1 MGTTE
6 TCHERSRV
14 ATFIK
19 YFVPWWGTSFR
30 KAPRLTFLWCLLEAW
45 HWGAA
50 FSSMIKTRE
59 ESRLTQKRN
68 SLDENYECEVY
79 AVQSNKLKEG
89 QHDAAP
95 TMLLNWPRDQHKLC
109 NCWFQCAIFICI
121 ATRQEKKMLL
131 LFQGRTYVGLSE
143 GIGCHS
149 VFLFQWTNAVF
160 GEVIVFYTSR
170 SPPIF
175 LARSTPA
182 LFRRHVLSVIVELSM
197 LLCWSITT
205 RWGNNVIVPLLTLPK
220 SLIASM
226 MYNHSATPG
235 LLTINAF
242 FSMWGNQ
249 GLRQLYVEDELL
261 VPKVGMLRMKA
272 WLVMA
277 GIEATCRHAAVWW
290 RWQICLYAGIGSD
303 VSIARSPGSIRR

>member
-131 LFQGRTYVGLSE
+131 LFKGRTYVGLSE

-160 GEVIVFYTSR
+160 GEVIKSSILAGRPPFSWLGPPLHCSVAMFSLLLWSCLCCSVDR
-170 SPPIF
+170 SP
-175 LARSTPA
+175 
-182 LFRRHVLSVIVELSM
+182 HVGATM
-197 LLCWSITT
+197 LLCHCWPCPSH
-205 RWGNNVIVPLLTLPK
+205 W
-220 SLIASM
+220 
-226 MYNHSATPG
+226 
-235 LLTINAF
+235 
-242 FSMWGNQ
+242 
-249 GLRQLYVEDELL
+249 
-261 VPKVGMLRMKA
+261 
-272 WLVMA
+272 
-277 GIEATCRHAAVWW
+277 
-290 RWQICLYAGIGSD
+290 
-303 VSIARSPGSIRR
+303 